1 MMLFFLA
8 CPGYSIQSLSDLLD
22 HSVHLHVSHHRQG
35 IVVPD
40 ICWDILV
47 MAMLATLTARFIL
60 SAGCVS
66 CEFIMLSTMT
76 LAASSIC
83 PMDFVRDAQQIFFQ
97 LLLLQ

>member
-1 MMLFFLA
+1 M
-8 CPGYSIQSLSDLLD
+8 LD
-22 HSVHLHVSHHRQG
+22 HSVNLHVSHHRQG

-66 CEFIMLSTMT
+66 CEFIMLGTMT

-83 PMDFVRDAQQIFFQ
+83 PLDFVRDAQQIFFQ
-97 LLLLQ
+97 LLSLQ

>member
-1 MMLFFLA
+1 
-8 CPGYSIQSLSDLLD
+8 
-22 HSVHLHVSHHRQG
+22 
-35 IVVPD
+35 
-40 ICWDILV
+40 

-66 CEFIMLSTMT
+66 CEFIMLGTMT